1 MDRGAWWATVPG
13 VAHSQANERLS
24 TARIRCVVSVVSA
37 VSMVSVV
44 RMVRMV
50 SMSAWSVCAVTLERN
65 RSGF

>member
-24 TARIRCVVSVVSA
+24 TARIRGVVSA
-37 VSMVSVV
+37 VSVVSVV

-50 SMSAWSVCAVTLERN
+50 SMSAWSICAVTLERN